1 MTIHP
6 EAPLHAADV
15 LLADLDGVVYRGHL
29 AVPHAVDSL
38 EAVAREGIH
47 VGYVTNNASR
57 TPDDVARQLRGFGLS
72 AQGSDIVTSPQAG
85 VKLLRELVP
94 AGATVLVV
102 GGDGLIAEVQAAG
115 YTVTSKADDEP
126 AGVIQGFHPSVGWTQ
141 LAEASYAIQRYSIP
155 WVATNQDW
163 TIPRAEG
170 IAPGNGTLV
179 SAVHTAVGVL
189 PTVAGKPERAI
200 FDAAV
205 ARFGAQSAFVV
216 GDRLDTDIL
225 GANRAGLESALVLTG
240 IDQGKQLI
248 AAKPEERPTYILD
261 DLRQLLE
268 PYPWPELEEETS
280 TVYVRDAAVRL
291 VGNRVEIVNAGSNPT
306 DLLRAGCGVVWA
318 SGLAIYALEVPR
330 ELYER

>member
-1 MTIHP
+1 MTVHP
-6 EAPLHAADV
+6 EAPLHGADV

-29 AVPHAVDSL
+29 PVEHAVDAL
-38 EAVAREGIH
+38 EAVAREGIR

-57 TPDDVARQLRGFGLS
+57 TPGEVAQQLRGFGLS
-72 AQGSDIVTSPQAG
+72 AQADDIVTSPQAG
-85 VKLLRELVP
+85 VKLLKEMVP
-94 AGATVLVV
+94 AGARILVI
-102 GGDGLIAEVQAAG
+102 GGEGLTTEVQAAG
-115 YTVTSKADDEP
+115 YTVVSRAEDEP
-126 AGVIQGFHPSVGWTQ
+126 AAVIQGFHPSVGWTQ

-155 WVATNQDW
+155 WIATNQDW

-170 IAPGNGTLV
+170 VAPGNGTLV

-205 ARFGAQSAFVV
+205 ARFGAKAAFVI
-216 GDRLDTDIL
+216 GDRLDTDIV

-240 IDQGKQLI
+240 IDRGKQLI
-248 AAKPEERPTYILD
+248 SARHEERPTYILD

-268 PYPWPELEEETS
+268 PYPWPELEEETA

-291 VGNRVEIVNAGSNPT
+291 VGNRVEIVNAGSDPT

-318 SGLAIYALEVPR
+318 SGLSIYALEVPR
-330 ELYER
+330 EIYER